1 MPQRGYPQFGR
12 SDNSQLEFLHF
23 FNVSM
28 GCPAPEKLRN
38 VMRVNLLSQIKSSKI
53 GQKLLIVRKL
63 SPWKRDCEKHFLT
76 DLMSWPE
83 RAGHAISKNTKFVEI
98 GQKKVSK
105 GPKSV
110 YHRLSIQT
118 LLKNHTRFHFHK
130 TLVMCWKI
138 GKFLKLENFWMGI
151 ILALIKKWENE
162 LVFQ

>member
-63 SPWKRDCEKHFLT
+63 SPWRRDREKHFLT
-76 DLMSWPE
+76 GLMSQAE

-110 YHRLSIQT
+110 YHRLCIQT
-118 LLKNHTRFHFHK
+118 LLN
-130 TLVMCWKI
+130 
-138 GKFLKLENFWMGI
+138 
-151 ILALIKKWENE
+151 
-162 LVFQ
+162 

>member
-63 SPWKRDCEKHFLT
+63 SPWKRDREKHLLT
-76 DLMSWPE
+76 RIELNGLVMPF
-83 RAGHAISKNTKFVEI
+83 SKI
-98 GQKKVSK
+98 PS
-105 GPKSV
+105 
-110 YHRLSIQT
+110 
-118 LLKNHTRFHFHK
+118 LLK
-130 TLVMCWKI
+130 
-138 GKFLKLENFWMGI
+138 
-151 ILALIKKWENE
+151 LAKKKDQKDPNPSTIDYVYR
-162 LVFQ
+162 LF

>member
-63 SPWKRDCEKHFLT
+63 SPWKRDREKHFLT
-76 DLMSWPE
+76 GLMSQAE

-110 YHRLSIQT
+110 YHRLCIQT
-118 LLKNHTRFHFHK
+118 LLKNS
-130 TLVMCWKI
+130 
-138 GKFLKLENFWMGI
+138 
-151 ILALIKKWENE
+151 KKH
-162 LVFQ
+162 